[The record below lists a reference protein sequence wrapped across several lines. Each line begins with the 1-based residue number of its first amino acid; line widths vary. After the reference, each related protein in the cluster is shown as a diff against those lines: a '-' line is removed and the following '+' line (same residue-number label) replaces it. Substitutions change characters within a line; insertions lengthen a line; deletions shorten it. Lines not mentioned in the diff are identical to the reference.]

1 MRKLR
6 ACACAAVLAAAGS
19 QVGVA
24 SAAQAQ
30 GGAAAAPAQGN
41 AVESLQVQGARLL
54 RLSKLQHSAER
65 EVQLALVAEAGA
77 SRPETKRYAA
87 DLGTEF
93 RVMSARIGTA
103 AKTMG
108 IDSDRLRRLFAG
120 ENTASLRREADDLE
134 LLGKQRGE
142 AFDRQFWITVTHEQ
156 MAASDM
162 LGALAGKDPRIDPLV
177 AEMALMLERS
187 SGHAVVAAKAV
198 TTTTG
203 RIVPASAPALVPA
216 PADKASTP
224 PPPAEEPAET
234 EESTPSEGPPAADS
248 PAKR

>member
-24 SAAQAQ
+24 STAQAQ
-30 GGAAAAPAQGN
+30 GAAAVAPAQGN
-41 AVESLQVQGARLL
+41 PVESLQVQGARLL
-54 RLSKLQHSAER
+54 RLSKLQHAAER

-87 DLGTEF
+87 ELGTDF
-93 RVMSARIGTA
+93 RVMSDRIGTV

-108 IDSDRLRRLFAG
+108 IESDRLRRLFAG

-216 PADKASTP
+216 PADKVST

-234 EESTPSEGPPAADS
+234 EESTPSEGPPAADT